1 MNQIYRKTLYIIIEY
16 DADEVFFKKI
26 IDPLIQKRYR
36 EKVRY
41 WKYSRRNKDSV
52 NKKIISIKEDSDDY
66 IFVTDMEKIQCIPGK
81 KQERMTEFNS
91 IDDKS
96 RIMVVVRKIES
107 WYIAGLS
114 DDKYKEFGLK
124 SLNDTS
130 KSGKGIFKK
139 LLIKRRLKGELI
151 SEIDFMKEILKDF
164 DTETAM
170 QRNTSFKYFID
181 KYCLVSMIK

>member
-1 MNQIYRKTLYIIIEY
+1 MPPKSLLILIEG
-16 DADEVFFKKI
+16 DHDKVFFNNVIK
-26 IDPLIQKRYR
+26 PLLERKYYSVHLQ
-36 EKVRY
+36 
-41 WKYSRRNKDSV
+41 KYSELGKAGTNTVINTSKRKG
-52 NKKIISIKEDSDDY
+52 DDY

-107 WYIAGLS
+107 WYTAGLS

-124 SLNDTS
+124 PLNNTS
-130 KSGKGIFKK
+130 KSGKGLFKK

-164 DTETAM
+164 DTETAK
-170 QRNTSFKYFID
+170 QRNTSFRYFID
-181 KYCLVSMIK
+181 KYCLMA